1 MLAATAGPQ
10 AMLVYA
16 VVIIA
21 MMLTVSTVLHKMLP
35 GQSTPLLI
43 DLPMMRIPRID
54 NILKK
59 TWHRSIG
66 FMKEAS
72 VWFFVGALGV
82 GLMEIT
88 GLLKI
93 FTYFLTPITVNWL
106 KLPAEASVAFVMGTV
121 RRDFG
126 AAGLFNLALTPMQVA
141 VSLIVI
147 TLFVPCIASFMV
159 MLKERGW
166 KEGFTIWVSAWV
178 IAFLVGG
185 LTALVVI

>member
-1 MLAATAGPQ
+1 TQIHGG
-10 AMLVYA
+10 
-16 VVIIA
+16 VIVTDMIA
-21 MMLTVSTVLHKMLP
+21 LSTILNKALP

-43 DLPMMRIPRID
+43 DLPMMGIPKL
-54 NILKK
+54 NNVLKK
-59 TWHRSIG
+59 TWYRTLG

-72 VWFFVGALGV
+72 TWFFIGALGV
-82 GLMEIT
+82 GILQIT
-88 GLLKI
+88 GILEL
-93 FTYFLTPITVNWL
+93 FTKALEPLTVYWL
-106 KLPAEASVAFVMGTV
+106 KLPKEAAIAFVMGTV

-126 AAGLFNLALTPMQVA
+126 AAGLFDLTLTPMQVA

-166 KEGFTIWVSAWV
+166 KEGMLIWLSAWV
-178 IAFLVGG
+178 IAFIVGG